1 MTGDEKCEWVIWNE
15 SMMFWRMSCGSVY
28 WENLRGSFLGILYL
42 YRWYNHATSCS
53 KDSMGGSKLCDRC
66 KALWY
71 CSHNHWSLCSE
82 IVIKCRP
89 SASYICKTPCWLW
102 MVGWVRPMSLSGL
115 HSLIWMWH
123 RGVTCSGG
131 MCRVSRSCASWN
143 FEFKMWV
150 HYRCCLRV

>member
-1 MTGDEKCEWVIWNE
+1 MGHVTGDEKCEWVIWNV
-15 SMMFWRMSCGSVY
+15 SMMCLRMTFGSVY
-28 WENLRGSFLGILYL
+28 WESLRRSFLGILYL

-53 KDSMGGSKLCDRC
+53 KDWMGGSKLRDRC

-131 MCRVSRSCASWN
+131 MCRVSRSCAS
-143 FEFKMWV
+143 
-150 HYRCCLRV
+150 